1 MAIGGEAGSNPLVL
15 LMRNLLNPYLSR
27 KGKQPAREAD
37 GGVGRGEWKKRM
49 PVCNGP
55 DKD

>member
-1 MAIGGEAGSNPLVL
+1 MTAIGGEAGSNPSVL
-15 LMRNLLNPYLSR
+15 LMRNLVNPYLSR
-27 KGKQPAREAD
+27 KGKRPVRED